1 MKTLLE
7 SIIGKKV
14 ERLFIIVWPPY
25 GEDDIRET
33 DMSFGFI
40 FEDKSDEIFNITT
53 DKNDLTQPAIGRLG
67 LPKNILSWNNFEQRM
82 KDWMECNDE
91 LDFEYEFYE
100 VTTYDIF
107 DVIVG
112 KKIVDIQLI
121 GDEKEQIFGMKLQFK
136 DDYIIS
142 FPNTLGNTIET
153 STFKKYSNIRGFS
166 SWGEI
171 QYFGISEL

>member
-1 MKTLLE
+1 
-7 SIIGKKV
+7 
-14 ERLFIIVWPPY
+14 
-25 GEDDIRET
+25 
-33 DMSFGFI
+33 
-40 FEDKSDEIFNITT
+40 
-53 DKNDLTQPAIGRLG
+53 
-67 LPKNILSWNNFEQRM
+67 M

-91 LDFEYEFYE
+91 LDFDYEFYE

-107 DVIVG
+107 DAIVG
-112 KKIVDIQLI
+112 KRIVDIQLI
-121 GDEKEQIFGMKLQFK
+121 GDGKEQIFGMKLQFK

-171 QYFGISEL
+171 QYFSLNDIRNR